1 MELILNPLLWNF
13 IEERKQ
19 RGMNLKFQA
28 ALLGFTPNDHSIQN
42 KALKEMQVL
51 MERPRYTEKVAEE
64 GLISKFVISTS
75 ADPEEP
81 LVFRKDHPI
90 N

>member
-1 MELILNPLLWNF
+1 MELIPNPLLWNF

-28 ALLGFTPNDHSIQN
+28 ALLGFIPNDHSIQN

-64 GLISKFVISTS
+64 GLISKFEISTS
-75 ADPEEP
+75 TDPEEP
-81 LVFRKDHPI
+81 LVFRKGHPI